1 MNLSPSLG
9 RLVPDSRSDRAAIG
23 ALAVLLVCGG
33 ALRLWLMLAQRPGF
47 LGYTDSQAYVQ
58 AADTVLF
65 GDTLRPAGYPVFL
78 RLVHVFDTD
87 LSGTIVA
94 QHGLGMATAVLL
106 FLAVRRVGVSRWWAL
121 LPAALVLLSGPQVFL
136 EHAVMSESLF
146 GFLQA
151 AAIYCAIR
159 ALTGEAIPWTIAA
172 GLLIGAGACVR
183 TLGLLLIP
191 VLAVWVAASLSGPRR
206 RRILLV
212 GAAIAATLL
221 PLGVYV
227 VEQRGET
234 GYTGLTKAGGW
245 NLYGR
250 AAPFAD
256 CDRFDPPDGTRR
268 LCERRP
274 EDRRPGPNSYI
285 FDGSESPAHRAFDGP
300 FAASSDESGRV
311 NAFARAALLGQPL
324 DWLDHVVTEDLPRY
338 VATERTVRRGQG
350 QGFDA
355 LIDTLVDGPN
365 AGQGLAAG
373 ANYYTTPGQF
383 LLRGRIDAL
392 RSYESITRVGGPV
405 FVILFLLALC
415 GLFAAPGHERRAALL
430 LGAVAA
436 VGLLGPPA
444 TLFFD
449 ARYAMP
455 AFGPLAASAALGGYV
470 ALRRLRRRDPTTR
483 ASTV

>member
-9 RLVPDSRSDRAAIG
+9 RLVPESRSDRAAVG
-23 ALAVLLVCGG
+23 ALAALLVCSA
-33 ALRLWLMLAQRPGF
+33 ALRLWIMLAHRPGF
-47 LGYTDSQAYVQ
+47 LGYTDSQAYIQ

-65 GDTLRPAGYPVFL
+65 GDTLRPAGYPIFL
-78 RLVHVFDTD
+78 RLVHVVDTN
-87 LSGTIVA
+87 LSSAILA

-121 LPAALVLLSGPQVFL
+121 LPVAVVLLSGPQLFL

-151 AAIYCAIR
+151 AAIYCAVR
-159 ALTGEAIPWTIAA
+159 ALTGEAIPWTVAA
-172 GLLIGAGACVR
+172 GLLVGASACVR

-191 VLAVWVAASLSGPRR
+191 VLVIWVAGSLLGTRR
-206 RRILLV
+206 RKILLAGV
-212 GAAIAATLL
+212 ALAATLL

-227 VEQRGET
+227 LEQRGET

-250 AAPFAD
+250 VAPFAD
-256 CDRFDPPDGTRR
+256 CDRFDPPEGTRR

-285 FDGSESPAHRAFDGP
+285 FDGSESPAHRAFDDP

-311 NAFARAALLGQPL
+311 RAFARAALLGQPL

-338 VATERTVRRGQG
+338 VATERIVRPGQG
-350 QGFDA
+350 QGYEA
-355 LIDTLVDGPN
+355 LMDTLVEGPN
-365 AGQGLAAG
+365 AGQALAAG
-373 ANYYTTPGQF
+373 TTYYTTPGQF
-383 LLRGRIDAL
+383 TRQRQLDTL
-392 RSYESITRVGGPV
+392 RSYETATRISGAI
-405 FVILFLLALC
+405 FIALFLLAI
-415 GLFAAPGHERRAALL
+415 GGIFAAPGQERRVALL

-449 ARYAMP
+449 ARYAVP

-470 ALRRLRRRDPTTR
+470 ALRRIRRRDPTTR